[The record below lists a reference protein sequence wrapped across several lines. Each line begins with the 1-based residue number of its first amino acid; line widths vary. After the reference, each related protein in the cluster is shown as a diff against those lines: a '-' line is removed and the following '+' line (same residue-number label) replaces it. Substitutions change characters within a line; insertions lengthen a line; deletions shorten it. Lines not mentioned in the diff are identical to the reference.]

1 MHRALVPWFYV
12 IILINHN
19 WVSICGDKKNAPPNM
34 FVLDPVPDL
43 KLPEGIEFVMGEFGP

>member
-1 MHRALVPWFYV
+1 VPWFYV